1 LLNMQDA
8 LLPPSLPPIAPR
20 RPLCCSCSFGTPR
33 PAPEFESRGERE
45 RLSAFSLSYVRPRV
59 PAFHAPAPGR
69 SGDAAGLRTNMYKHR
84 TLHNSAL
91 APARFGIRP
100 SSTATGARQHNAGGR
115 GGWGGGAGRGVAVFV
130 RSQVPRMCADVV
142 CTPAGGRFSCLHRP
156 LARRRAALLHDA
168 GGYRSHGSTRRK
180 STPVCVCRAVGSAAA
195 VRSGYVTGLLRSSFC
210 EVGRSAGSE
219 RDAQRQE
226 SALADARVITPKGL
240 NLGAGLVPGGRGRA
254 AADGDRSATPNSSDN
269 SRGNKA
275 SWVFFNLEFNRQL
288 TLASALCA
296 RASSVQKHS

>member
-1 LLNMQDA
+1 MLNIKGA

-115 GGWGGGAGRGVAVFV
+115 GGWGGGAGRAVAVFEW
-130 RSQVPRMCADVV
+130 SQVPRAPCVPSLFVNGPSVV
-142 CTPAGGRFSCLHRP
+142 CA
-156 LARRRAALLHDA
+156 ARSHAALLHDA
-168 GGYRSHGSTRRK
+168 GGHWAHGSTQRK
-180 STPVCVCRAVGSAAA
+180 STPVFVCRAAGSAAA
-195 VRSGYVTGLLRSSFC
+195 RSRHVAFVLSPF
-210 EVGRSAGSE
+210 V
-219 RDAQRQE
+219 
-226 SALADARVITPKGL
+226 V
-240 NLGAGLVPGGRGRA
+240 
-254 AADGDRSATPNSSDN
+254 
-269 SRGNKA
+269 
-275 SWVFFNLEFNRQL
+275 W
-288 TLASALCA
+288 
-296 RASSVQKHS
+296 

>member
-1 LLNMQDA
+1 MLDMQDA

-69 SGDAAGLRTNMYKHR
+69 SGDAAGLRTNVYSTNTEHC
-84 TLHNSAL
+84 TT
-91 APARFGIRP
+91 AP
-100 SSTATGARQHNAGGR
+100 S
-115 GGWGGGAGRGVAVFV
+115 
-130 RSQVPRMCADVV
+130 
-142 CTPAGGRFSCLHRP
+142 RP
-156 LARRRAALLHDA
+156 LASAYDPAAQQPAHGSTMQAGAVGGVGGLGGGWRCSCGPRYLACVPMLFVHRPVVVFPVCTARSHAALLHDA

-195 VRSGYVTGLLRSSFC
+195 VKSCHVTHLLRSSFH
-210 EVGRSAGSE
+210 EVGRSAGRE
-219 RDAQRQE
+219 LNVHRRE

-254 AADGDRSATPNSSDN
+254 AAGESGARRRTSASQQRPYNCTAKAAEFPSS
-269 SRGNKA
+269 
-275 SWVFFNLEFNRQL
+275 L
-288 TLASALCA
+288 
-296 RASSVQKHS
+296 

>member
-1 LLNMQDA
+1 MLNMQDA

-45 RLSAFSLSYVRPRV
+45 RLSAFSLSYVRSRV

-115 GGWGGGAGRGVAVFV
+115 GGWGGGAGRAVAVFEW
-130 RSQVPRMCADVV
+130 SQVPRAPCVPSLFVNDPSVV
-142 CTPAGGRFSCLHRP
+142 CA
-156 LARRRAALLHDA
+156 
-168 GGYRSHGSTRRK
+168 
-180 STPVCVCRAVGSAAA
+180 
-195 VRSGYVTGLLRSSFC
+195 
-210 EVGRSAGSE
+210 AGSHAAE
-219 RDAQRQE
+219 IA
-226 SALADARVITPKGL
+226 SAVTDARVTTTPKGL

-254 AADGDRSATPNSSDN
+254 AADGERSAAAN
-269 SRGNKA
+269 RGHH
-275 SWVFFNLEFNRQL
+275 SMDR
-288 TLASALCA
+288 TA
-296 RASSVQKHS
+296 RAAEFSSRIVCPTHQHRWLGRALGTCLGGLSQSYPSICADV